1 VKNSLLVFSGNANRA
16 LAKKVCDYLSLPL
29 GKIEI
34 SRFPD
39 GEIDMKIL

>member
-1 VKNSLLVFSGNANRA
+1 MKNSLAIFSGGANKP

-29 GKIEI
+29 GKFEI

-39 GEIDMKIL
+39 GET